1 MAAVT
6 DNILIPLPEL
16 TLPRDF
22 AWRVRFVA
30 TIDEQLRR
38 LRSSG
43 QFQPPRFFGYFF
55 QGRRPVGV
63 CGNWV
68 VTLDPTTEMN
78 NLAHSV
84 EHMTHGQ
91 FSISSAS
98 YEKIPDFILVND
110 ALDGAC
116 WLWRFTYGLRF
127 VEAVEPTSLTGH
139 FNSESSF

>member
-16 TLPRDF
+16 SLPRDF
-22 AWRVRFVA
+22 AWRVRFVSA
-30 TIDEQLRR
+30 IDDQLRR

-55 QGRRPVGV
+55 QGKRPVGV

-68 VTLDPTTEMN
+68 VTLDSTTEMN
-78 NLAHSV
+78 ALAHSV
-84 EHMTHGQ
+84 VRLTHGQ
-91 FSISSAS
+91 FSISSET
-98 YEKIPDFILVND
+98 YEKIPDFMLVND
-110 ALDGAC
+110 SLDGAC

-127 VEAVEPTSLTGH
+127 VEAVEPTSTTGH
-139 FNSESSF
+139 FNTESNF